1 MAGKTEIA
9 GALREIGA
17 LLELDGENPFK
28 VRAYENGARALEAL
42 HEELATVIAEGRLEE
57 LPGIGK
63 ALAEK
68 ITELYQRGSLPL
80 LDRLRAAHPPSLLEL
95 LALPDLGPKKLAA
108 LQQALGIQSIAE
120 LEAACA
126 TGKVRELKGFGEK
139 TEQKLLDAIRR
150 RRERPQRFLLSE
162 ASAVGERIVA
172 HLRASPATIQCEV
185 AGSARRGRETV
196 GDLDVVV
203 ASHEPGAV
211 SAHFLALPGIA
222 GTLAHGETK
231 TSVRLANGLQV
242 DLRIVPPTDFA
253 TLLHHLTG
261 SKAHHVKL
269 RGLARDRGM
278 TLSEWGLFELPR
290 GATAPAAEE
299 AGPPPRGAKVLIRSE
314 AEIYRTLGL
323 TPIPPELRED
333 EGEIEAAQA
342 GTLPA
347 DLVRLEDVR
356 GMVHC
361 HTTWSDG
368 HAGVEELARAAEAAG
383 FEYLTVTDHSG
394 TASYAG
400 GLDADRIRR
409 QWDEIDEVQGRV
421 GIRLLKGSEADI
433 LEDGALDWPD
443 AVLER
448 LDVVIASVHSRMKM
462 PEEEMTRRLV
472 RAMSLP
478 VFKIWGHS
486 SGRLLGERDPYP
498 CRVEEVLDA
507 LAGSRGAIEVNGD
520 PRRLDMEPRW
530 LRRAR
535 DRKIPFV
542 LTTDA
547 HRLEALSQVRWAVV
561 TARRGWVT
569 KGEVLN
575 ALPAEEFARA
585 VKPIG

>member
-1 MAGKTEIA
+1 MPGKTEIA
-9 GALREIGA
+9 AALREIGA

-42 HEELATVIAEGRLEE
+42 QEELATVIAEGRLEE
-57 LPGIGK
+57 LPGVGK

-68 ITELYQRGSLPL
+68 IGELHGTGRLPL
-80 LDRLRAAHPPSLLEL
+80 LERLRAAHPPSLLEL

-108 LQQALGIQSIAE
+108 LQKALGIQSIPD

-126 TGKVRELKGFGEK
+126 AGKVRELKGFGEK

-150 RRERPQRFLLSE
+150 RREQPKRFLLSE
-162 ASAVGERIVA
+162 ASSIGERIVA
-172 HLRASPATIQCEV
+172 HLRASPATIECEL
-185 AGSARRGRETV
+185 AGSTRRGRETV

-211 SAHFLALPGIA
+211 SAHFLGLPGIA
-222 GTLAHGETK
+222 ETLAHGETK
-231 TSVRLANGLQV
+231 TAVRLANGLQV
-242 DLRIVPPTDFA
+242 DLRIVPPGDFA

-278 TLSEWGLFELPR
+278 TLSEWGLFELPQGDR
-290 GATAPAAEE
+290 ATAGDGDPTQH
-299 AGPPPRGAKVLIRSE
+299 GAKVLIRSE
-314 AEIYRTLGL
+314 AEIYRALGL
-323 TPIPPELRED
+323 APIPPELRED
-333 EGEIEAAQA
+333 EGELEAARD
-342 GTLPA
+342 GTLPTE
-347 DLVRLEDVR
+347 LVRLEDVR

-368 HAGVEELARAAEAAG
+368 HAGIEELARAAEAAG
-383 FEYLTVTDHSG
+383 FEYLTITDHSG
-394 TASYAG
+394 SAAYAG
-400 GLDADRIRR
+400 GLDADRLRR
-409 QWDEIDEVQGRV
+409 QWDEIDGVQGRV
-421 GIRLLKGSEADI
+421 GIRLLKGTEADI

-443 AVLER
+443 AILER

-462 PEEEMTRRLV
+462 TEDDMTRRLA

-478 VFKIWGHS
+478 IFKIWGHA
-486 SGRLLGERDPYP
+486 SGRLLGERGPYAV
-498 CRVEEVLDA
+498 RMEEVLDA
-507 LAGSRGAIEVNGD
+507 LAASRGAIEVNGD
-520 PRRLDMEPRW
+520 PHRLDMEPRW

-547 HRLEALSQVRWAVV
+547 HRVEALSQLRWAVV

-575 ALPAEEFARA
+575 ALPAAEFAKA
-585 VKPIG
+585 VKPVA

>member
-1 MAGKTEIA
+1 MPGKTEIA
-9 GALREIGA
+9 AALREIGA

-42 HEELATVIAEGRLEE
+42 QEELATVIAEGRLEE
-57 LPGIGK
+57 LPGVGK

-68 ITELYQRGSLPL
+68 IGELHGTGRLPL
-80 LDRLRAAHPPSLLEL
+80 LERLRAAHPPSLLEL

-108 LQQALGIQSIAE
+108 LQKALGIQSIPD

-126 TGKVRELKGFGEK
+126 AGKVRELKGFGEK

-150 RRERPQRFLLSE
+150 RREQPKRFLLSE
-162 ASAVGERIVA
+162 ASSIGERIVA
-172 HLRASPATIQCEV
+172 HLRASPATIECEL
-185 AGSARRGRETV
+185 AGSTRRGRETV

-211 SAHFLALPGIA
+211 SAHFLGLPGIA
-222 GTLAHGETK
+222 ETLAHGETK
-231 TSVRLANGLQV
+231 TAVRLANGLQV
-242 DLRIVPPTDFA
+242 DLRIVPPGDFA

-278 TLSEWGLFELPR
+278 TLSEWGLFELPQGDR
-290 GATAPAAEE
+290 ATAGDGDPTQH
-299 AGPPPRGAKVLIRSE
+299 GAKVLIRSE
-314 AEIYRTLGL
+314 AEIYRALGL
-323 TPIPPELRED
+323 APIPPELRED
-333 EGEIEAAQA
+333 EGELEAARD
-342 GTLPA
+342 GTLPTE
-347 DLVRLEDVR
+347 LVRLEDVR

-368 HAGVEELARAAEAAG
+368 HAGIEELARAAEAAG
-383 FEYLTVTDHSG
+383 FEYLTITDHSG
-394 TASYAG
+394 SAAYAG
-400 GLDADRIRR
+400 GLDADRLRR
-409 QWDEIDEVQGRV
+409 QWDEIDGVQGRV
-421 GIRLLKGSEADI
+421 GIRLLKGTEADI

-443 AVLER
+443 AILER

-462 PEEEMTRRLV
+462 TEDDMTRRLA

-478 VFKIWGHS
+478 IFKIWGHA
-486 SGRLLGERDPYP
+486 SGRLLGERDPYAV
-498 CRVEEVLDA
+498 RMEEVLDA
-507 LAGSRGAIEVNGD
+507 LAASRGAIEVNGD
-520 PRRLDMEPRW
+520 PHRLDMEPRW

-547 HRLEALSQVRWAVV
+547 HRVEALSQLRWAVV

-575 ALPAEEFARA
+575 ALPAAEFAKA
-585 VKPIG
+585 VKPVA

>member
-1 MAGKTEIA
+1 MPGKVEIA
-9 GALREIGA
+9 RALREIGA

-42 HEELATVIAEGRLEE
+42 QEELAVVIAEGRLQE
-57 LPGIGK
+57 LPGIGE
-63 ALAEK
+63 ALAQK
-68 ITELYQRGSLPL
+68 IAELHRSGTLPL
-80 LDRLRAAHPPSLLEL
+80 LERLRAAHPPSVLEL
-95 LALPDLGPKKLAA
+95 LELPDLGPKKLLA
-108 LQQALGIQSIAE
+108 LQKALGIASVAE

-126 TGKVRELKGFGEK
+126 AGKVRELKGFGEK
-139 TEQKLLDAIRR
+139 SELKILSAIRR
-150 RRERPQRFLLSE
+150 RRERPHRYLLSE
-162 ASAVGERIVA
+162 ATAIGERIVA
-172 HLRASPATIQCEV
+172 HLRASPATIECEV

-211 SAHFLALPGIA
+211 SAHFLALPGVA
-222 GTLAHGETK
+222 ATLAHGETK

-290 GATAPAAEE
+290 GAGPPAAE
-299 AGPPPRGAKVLIRSE
+299 AGPPPHGAKVLVRSE
-314 AEIYRTLGL
+314 AEIYRALGL
-323 TPIPPELRED
+323 SPIPPELRED
-333 EGEIEAAQA
+333 EGEIEAALA

-368 HAGVEELARAAEAAG
+368 HAGIEELARAAEAAG

-394 TASYAG
+394 SAAYAG

-421 GIRLLKGSEADI
+421 GIRLLKGTEADI

-443 AVLER
+443 AILER

-462 PEEEMTRRLV
+462 TEDEMTRRLV

-478 VFKIWGHS
+478 VFKILGHA
-486 SGRLLGERDPYP
+486 SGRLLGERDAYAV
-498 CRVEEVLDA
+498 RMAEV
-507 LAGSRGAIEVNGD
+507 R
-520 PRRLDMEPRW
+520 
-530 LRRAR
+530 
-535 DRKIPFV
+535 
-542 LTTDA
+542 
-547 HRLEALSQVRWAVV
+547 
-561 TARRGWVT
+561 
-569 KGEVLN
+569 
-575 ALPAEEFARA
+575 
-585 VKPIG
+585 